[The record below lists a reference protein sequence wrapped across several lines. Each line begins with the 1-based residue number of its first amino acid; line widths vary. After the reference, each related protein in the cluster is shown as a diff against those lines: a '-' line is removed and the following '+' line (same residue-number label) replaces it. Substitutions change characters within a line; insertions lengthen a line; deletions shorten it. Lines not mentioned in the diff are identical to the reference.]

1 MVSDNN
7 DATNEGVNS
16 ERSFLLQRSIQKLQ
30 KVGKLRVK
38 IAKLVTRSGRTLPD
52 MGSLS
57 PSASIKES
65 SRMSL
70 KRNESEDSSTA
81 AMEDPFNVDLKQMS
95 LRFSS
100 SQSAAAVP
108 KITLNDFLEKGGYV
122 LQHLLRGLF
131 SVHRTSYSDTDML
144 LFRLL

>member
-1 MVSDNN
+1 
-7 DATNEGVNS
+7 
-16 ERSFLLQRSIQKLQ
+16 
-30 KVGKLRVK
+30 
-38 IAKLVTRSGRTLPD
+38 
-52 MGSLS
+52 LS